1 MFSEILWIAYDIFC
15 GPKIEHYT
23 TDEFK
28 ITNLKITVARSV
40 WKTLV
45 DLLAQSNNNC
55 SSLVNA

>member
-1 MFSEILWIAYDIFC
+1 MITKIHCVELPTCTFMFSEILWIAYDIFC

-40 WKTLV
+40 
-45 DLLAQSNNNC
+45 
-55 SSLVNA
+55 